1 MSECFKSTNTC
12 ALKPAY
18 VFGLSSAAINCG
30 RRRHNAARVLTDYG
44 SILFVGFQPAVQEL
58 FHNNGSANFLSS
70 TMNGHANLRSPNV
83 RIRRKSATDG
93 VCSSAFCGLE

>member
-12 ALKPAY
+12 APKPAY
-18 VFGLSSAAINCG
+18 VFGLSSAAIHGG
-30 RRRHNAARVLTDYG
+30 RRRHNAGRVLTDSG
-44 SILFVGFQPAVQEL
+44 SFLFVGFQPAVQEL

-70 TMNGHANLRSPNV
+70 AMNRRAKLRSPNV
-83 RIRRKSATDG
+83 RFRRKSATDG